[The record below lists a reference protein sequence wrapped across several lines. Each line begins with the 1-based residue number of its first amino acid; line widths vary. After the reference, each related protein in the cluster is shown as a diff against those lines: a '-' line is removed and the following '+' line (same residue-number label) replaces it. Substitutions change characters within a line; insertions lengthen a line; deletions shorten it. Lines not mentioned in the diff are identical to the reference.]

1 MNRQPIGIFDSGI
14 GGLTVARAIVDHLP
28 SESLLYFGDTA
39 RVPYGTQS
47 AATIRQYSEAISR
60 YLIGQ
65 GCKAIVVACNTASAA
80 ALTHLRELW
89 PTIPFIG
96 MEPAVKPGAQATQT
110 GVVGV
115 LATEGTFSSSRYA
128 QLMRRYANTVTVI
141 EDPCLGLVQRIEKG
155 DLQGPATKALLES
168 ILLPML
174 AKGADTIVL
183 GCTHYPFVTPL
194 IRQIVGPGVRI
205 INPAPAVARQLKHV
219 LAQQDLRHVSTLPPS
234 YQFQISGPNGQFE
247 DLASRMMG
255 FPVRVSFHIEL

>member
-89 PTIPFIG
+89 PAIPFIG

-128 QLMRRYANTVTVI
+128 QLMERYANTVTVI
-141 EDPCLGLVQRIEKG
+141 EDPCLGLVERIEKG
-155 DLQGPATKALLES
+155 DLQGPATKALLQS
-168 ILLPML
+168 ILKPML
-174 AKGADTIVL
+174 ARGADTIVL

-194 IRQIVGPGVRI
+194 IRQIVGPAISI

-219 LAQQDLRHVSTLPPS
+219 LEQRELQHASTLPPS
-234 YQFQISGPNGQFE
+234 YQFQISGPGERFE
-247 DLASRMMG
+247 ELATLIMG

>member
-60 YLIGQ
+60 YLVGQ
-65 GCKAIVVACNTASAA
+65 GCKVIVVACNTASAA
-80 ALTHLRELW
+80 ALTHLRKLW
-89 PTIPFIG
+89 PAIPFIG

-128 QLMRRYANTVTVI
+128 QLMERYASTVTVI
-141 EDPCLGLVQRIEKG
+141 EDPCLGLVEHIEKG
-155 DLQGPATKALLES
+155 DLDTPATQALLQT
-168 ILLPML
+168 ILEPML
-174 AKGADTIVL
+174 TKGADTIVL
-183 GCTHYPFVTPL
+183 GCTHYPFVEPL
-194 IRQIVGPGVRI
+194 IRQIAGPAVSI
-205 INPAPAVARQLKHV
+205 INPAPAVARQLQHV
-219 LAQQDLRHVSTLPPS
+219 LEQHNLQRVSALPPS
-234 YQFQISGPNGQFE
+234 YQFQVSGPGGQFE
-247 DLASRMMG
+247 ELATLMMG
-255 FPVRVSFHIEL
+255 FPVRVSFHTEV